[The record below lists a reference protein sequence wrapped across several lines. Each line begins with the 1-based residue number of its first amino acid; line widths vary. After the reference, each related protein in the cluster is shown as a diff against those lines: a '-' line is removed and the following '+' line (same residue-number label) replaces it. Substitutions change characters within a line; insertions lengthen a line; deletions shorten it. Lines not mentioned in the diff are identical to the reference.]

1 MLYFITFYS
10 ISVSFKF
17 YYRMAI
23 LFCQACAGIPPEQGK
38 EPSMGNILFE
48 HNQRAYE
55 AAVEMM
61 EATGRAAVIHPTG
74 TGKSFIA
81 FKLCADHEKESIC
94 WLSPSEY
101 IFATQE
107 EKWRQAGG
115 KTLENIEFFTYA
127 KLMRRKEK
135 GDGEELLKQKPSF
148 IILDEFHRLGA
159 ARWGGGVEWLRSKYP
174 QAKVLGLSATNIRYL
189 DNQRDMA
196 WELFGGNIASELT
209 LGAAIAG
216 GILPAPKYVL
226 SVYSYQKEL
235 ERYQA
240 RIKRTK
246 NRAVREKAQEELQ
259 ALRRALGK
267 ADGLKEVFA
276 RHMLPGGEKLDG
288 NGRNGDGE
296 NYSSERGT
304 NGCVIK
310 KAVLGEGFDFK
321 KEKFGSKSELIQGSR
336 MGEEGIPQSGEA
348 HAGESHLGE
357 DHVEEL
363 HPREAHVEELH
374 LGEDHVEELHPRE
387 AHVEELHLEKAHVEE
402 LHLGEDHVEELHPR
416 EAHAG
421 ESHLGEAEAHL
432 EESHLGKYIVFCAN
446 FDHLNEMKGL
456 ATEWFCGVDPEPH
469 IYTAYADDPKTGQ
482 EFKAF
487 KADKSAHLK
496 LLYCI
501 DMLNEGIHVEGVD
514 GVILLRPTVSPTI
527 YKQQVGRALAAG
539 GKKTPIIFDIVM
551 NIENLCSIGAVEEE
565 WKEAVYTLRGKGGED
580 KTFTGH
586 FQIIDEVKDCRRLF
600 TQLNETLTASWD
612 AMYAWARE
620 YYKAHGHLDIPAAYT
635 TADGHSLGA
644 WVATQRKVYLGRTA
658 GCLSVEQIKRLEEIG
673 MCWQG
678 SQEAAWER
686 NFLEAEKYFK
696 EHGNL
701 AVPADYVTAGG
712 CRLGRWIRRQR
723 EVYQKL
729 VEPGKYVMVLE
740 DSRRTY
746 EGRQQRVHL
755 ERMQRLMQIGMV
767 LENADPWEQKFEL
780 ARRYYEDHGNL
791 RMAADYV
798 VEGVWLERWLR
809 EQKMR
814 MEEEA
819 DSGENNIASDGKS
832 RSPLTKGQ
840 RDKLLSIGIRPGV
853 SQAELSWREQY
864 SEAEEFYYRYG
875 NLDIPKRYRAENG
888 KNLGVWL
895 QHQRTN
901 RRNGRLAGWQVCLL
915 DGIGMVWESPDAWEV
930 GFTHAEEYVQQTG
943 NLEVP
948 NAYVCADGYRLGKW
962 ISNQRCAYG
971 GVTKKGLGEE
981 RVYRL
986 EEIGMVWNV
995 GQGRRMGVCRTGKR
1009 K

>member
-1 MLYFITFYS
+1 M
-10 ISVSFKF
+10 
-17 YYRMAI
+17 
-23 LFCQACAGIPPEQGK
+23 E
-38 EPSMGNILFE
+38 NILFE

-159 ARWGGGVEWLRSKYP
+159 AQWGGGVEWLRSKYP

-235 ERYQA
+235 ERYRA

-246 NRAVREKAQEELQ
+246 NKELREKAQEELQ

-304 NGCVIK
+304 NGCVVK
-310 KAVLGEGFDFK
+310 KPALGEGFDFK
-321 KEKFGSKSELIQGSR
+321 KEKFGSKNELIQGSQ

-348 HAGESHLGE
+348 RIGES
-357 DHVEEL
+357 
-363 HPREAHVEELH
+363 
-374 LGEDHVEELHPRE
+374 
-387 AHVEELHLEKAHVEE
+387 HLEKAHV
-402 LHLGEDHVEELHPR
+402 G
-416 EAHAG
+416 
-421 ESHLGEAEAHL
+421 
-432 EESHLGKYIVFCAN
+432 ESHLGKYIVFCAS

-482 EFKAF
+482 EFEAF
-487 KADKSAHLK
+487 KADESAHLK

-658 GCLSVEQIKRLEEIG
+658 GCLSMEQIKRLEEIG

-678 SQEAAWER
+678 AREAAWEKH
-686 NFLEAEKYFK
+686 FSEAEKYFRQ
-696 EHGNL
+696 HGNL
-701 AVPADYVTAGG
+701 AIPADYVTGDG
-712 CRLGRWIRRQR
+712 CRLGRWVRRQR
-723 EVYQKL
+723 ELLKGQGKGYFQGMDVMGDRESRGREREKCKNANSVSADMVKAIH
-729 VEPGKYVMVLE
+729 VE
-740 DSRRTY
+740 
-746 EGRQQRVHL
+746 
-755 ERMQRLMQIGMV
+755 RLTKIGMV
-767 LENADPWEQKFEL
+767 WESGDPWE
-780 ARRYYEDHGNL
+780 RRYALAKEYYKGHGNL
-791 RMAADYV
+791 QIPADYV
-798 VEGVWLERWLR
+798 VDGVWLGRWVR
-809 EQKMR
+809 EQKSKLSQ
-814 MEEEA
+814 E
-819 DSGENNIASDGKS
+819 GKGA
-832 RSPLTKGQ
+832 LTKEQ
-840 RDKLLSIGIRPGV
+840 KEKLLSIGLTIGV

-864 SEAEEFYYRYG
+864 GQAEEFFKKFG
-875 NLDIPKRYRAENG
+875 NLSVPKRYTAGNG
-888 KNLGVWL
+888 KKLGVWL
-895 QHQRTN
+895 QHQRAG
-901 RRNGRLAGWQVCLL
+901 RRNGALASWQVGLL
-915 DGIGMVWESPDAWEV
+915 DGIGMVWECKDAWER
-930 GFTHAEEYVQQTG
+930 GFLHAQEYALKKG
-943 NLEVP
+943 DLEVP
-948 NAYVCADGYRLGKW
+948 NAHVCADGYRLGKW
-962 ISNQRCAYG
+962 ISNQRCAYMG
-971 GVTKKGLGEE
+971 IATKRLTEKQI
-981 RVYRL
+981 RRL
-986 EEIGMVWNV
+986 EEIGMVWSV
-995 GQGRRMGVCRTGKR
+995 GQGRRAGSKIHPDSNKML
-1009 K
+1009 

>member
-1 MLYFITFYS
+1 M
-10 ISVSFKF
+10 
-17 YYRMAI
+17 
-23 LFCQACAGIPPEQGK
+23 E
-38 EPSMGNILFE
+38 NILFE
-48 HNQRAYE
+48 HNQKAYE

-115 KTLENIEFFTYA
+115 KNLENIEFFTYA

-159 ARWGGGVEWLRSKYP
+159 AQWGGGVEWLRSKYP

-348 HAGESHLGE
+348 HVGKSHLE
-357 DHVEEL
+357 
-363 HPREAHVEELH
+363 
-374 LGEDHVEELHPRE
+374 
-387 AHVEELHLEKAHVEE
+387 
-402 LHLGEDHVEELHPR
+402 
-416 EAHAG
+416 
-421 ESHLGEAEAHL
+421 EAEAHL
-432 EESHLGKYIVFCAN
+432 EESHLGKYIVFCAS

-469 IYTAYADDPKTGQ
+469 IYTAYAEDPKTGQ
-482 EFKAF
+482 EFEAF
-487 KADKSAHLK
+487 KADESAHLK

-565 WKEAVYTLRGKGGED
+565 WKEAVYTLRGNGRED

-600 TQLNETLTASWD
+600 AQLNETLTASWD
-612 AMYAWARE
+612 AMYDIAKE
-620 YYKAHGHLDIPAAYT
+620 YYKTYGNLEVPAAYT
-635 TADGHSLGA
+635 TSDGYSLGA
-644 WVATQRKVYLGRTA
+644 WVATQRKVYQKKTA

-686 NFLEAEKYFK
+686 NFLAAEKYFK

-712 CRLGRWIRRQR
+712 CRLGRWVRRQR
-723 EVYQKL
+723 ESLQGGQDADENMQILENEGEHVANRQSIRAEHRIKL
-729 VEPGKYVMVLE
+729 SK
-740 DSRRTY
+740 
-746 EGRQQRVHL
+746 
-755 ERMQRLMQIGMV
+755 IGMV
-767 LENADPWEQKFEL
+767 WESGDPWERRFAL
-780 ARRYYEDHGNL
+780 AEQYYKEHGNL
-791 RMAADYV
+791 RMPADYV
-798 VEGVWLERWLR
+798 ADGVWLDRWLR
-809 EQKMR
+809 EQKAR
-814 MEEEA
+814 WEGG
-819 DSGENNIASDGKS
+819 SSQN
-832 RSPLTKGQ
+832 PLTQEQKE
-840 RDKLLSIGIRPGV
+840 KLTSIGLIPGM
-853 SQAELSWREQY
+853 SQAELSWCEQY
-864 SEAEEFYYRYG
+864 GQAKEFYKKHG
-875 NLDIPKRYRAENG
+875 NLSVPKQYIAGNG
-888 KNLGVWL
+888 KNLGIWL
-895 QHQRTN
+895 KRQRN
-901 RRNGRLAGWQVCLL
+901 GRRNGMLSAWQVTML
-915 DGIGMVWESPDAWEV
+915 DGLGMVWELPDSFEQ
-930 GFTHAEEYVQQTG
+930 GLIHAREYFLANG
-943 NLEVP
+943 NLAVP
-948 NAYVCADGYRLGKW
+948 NHYICADGYRLGKW
-962 ISNQRCAYG
+962 ISNQRYAYG
-971 GVTKKGLGEE
+971 AVGHRGLTEE
-981 RVYRL
+981 QICQL
-986 EEIGMVWNV
+986 EENGMIWSAK
-995 GQGRRMGVCRTGKR
+995 QGRSRKNTGSNKAG
-1009 K
+1009 KEKENTVIL

>member
-1 MLYFITFYS
+1 
-10 ISVSFKF
+10 
-17 YYRMAI
+17 
-23 LFCQACAGIPPEQGK
+23 
-38 EPSMGNILFE
+38 MGNILFE

-81 FKLCADHEKESIC
+81 FKLCADHEKESVC

-348 HAGESHLGE
+348 RIGESHLEKAHVGELHPGEAHAGESHLGE

-363 HPREAHVEELH
+363 HPREAHV
-374 LGEDHVEELHPRE
+374 GKS
-387 AHVEELHLEKAHVEE
+387 HLE
-402 LHLGEDHVEELHPR
+402 
-416 EAHAG
+416 
-421 ESHLGEAEAHL
+421 EAEAHL
-432 EESHLGKYIVFCAN
+432 EESHLGKYIVFCASFN
-446 FDHLNEMKGL
+446 HLNEMKGL

-482 EFKAF
+482 EFEAF
-487 KADKSAHLK
+487 KADESAHLK

-658 GCLSVEQIKRLEEIG
+658 GCLSMEQIKRLEEIG

-678 SQEAAWER
+678 AREAAWER
-686 NFLEAEKYFK
+686 HFSEAEKYFRQ
-696 EHGNL
+696 HGNL
-701 AVPADYVTAGG
+701 AIPADYVTGDG
-712 CRLGRWIRRQR
+712 CRLGRWLRRQR
-723 EVYQKL
+723 ELLKGQGKGYFQGMDVMGDRESRGGEREKCKNANSVSADMVKAIH
-729 VEPGKYVMVLE
+729 VE
-740 DSRRTY
+740 
-746 EGRQQRVHL
+746 
-755 ERMQRLMQIGMV
+755 RLTKIGMV
-767 LENADPWEQKFEL
+767 WESGDPWE
-780 ARRYYEDHGNL
+780 RRYALAKEYYKGHGNL
-791 RMAADYV
+791 QIPSGYV
-798 VEGVWLERWLR
+798 VDGVWLGRWVR
-809 EQKMR
+809 EQKSKLSQ
-814 MEEEA
+814 E
-819 DSGENNIASDGKS
+819 GKGA
-832 RSPLTKGQ
+832 LTKEQ
-840 RDKLLSIGIRPGV
+840 KEKLLSIGLTIGV

-864 SEAEEFYYRYG
+864 GQAEEFFKKFG
-875 NLDIPKRYRAENG
+875 NLSVPKRYTAGNG
-888 KNLGVWL
+888 KKLGVWL
-895 QHQRTN
+895 QHQRAG
-901 RRNGRLAGWQVCLL
+901 RRNGALASWQVGLL
-915 DGIGMVWESPDAWEV
+915 DGIGMVWEKEDAWEQ
-930 GFTHAEEYVQQTG
+930 GFLHAQEYFRTNG
-943 NLEVP
+943 NLDVP
-948 NAYVCADGYRLGKW
+948 NNYICGDGYRLGKW
-962 ISNQRCAYG
+962 ISNQRYAYMG
-971 GVTKKGLGEE
+971 IATKRLTEKQI
-981 RVYRL
+981 RRL
-986 EEIGMVWNV
+986 EEIGMVWSV
-995 GQGRRMGVCRTGKR
+995 GQGRRAGSKIHPDSN
-1009 K
+1009 KIL

>member
-1 MLYFITFYS
+1 M
-10 ISVSFKF
+10 
-17 YYRMAI
+17 
-23 LFCQACAGIPPEQGK
+23 E
-38 EPSMGNILFE
+38 NILFE

-159 ARWGGGVEWLRSKYP
+159 AQWGGGVEWLRSKYP

-310 KAVLGEGFDFK
+310 KSALGEGFDFK
-321 KEKFGSKSELIQGSR
+321 KEKFGSKNELIQGSQ
-336 MGEEGIPQSGEA
+336 MGEEGIPQGGEA
-348 HAGESHLGE
+348 RIGESHL
-357 DHVEEL
+357 
-363 HPREAHVEELH
+363 
-374 LGEDHVEELHPRE
+374 
-387 AHVEELHLEKAHVEE
+387 EK
-402 LHLGEDHVEELHPR
+402 
-416 EAHAG
+416 
-421 ESHLGEAEAHL
+421 AHL
-432 EESHLGKYIVFCAN
+432 EESHLGKYIVFCAS

-469 IYTAYADDPKTGQ
+469 IYTAYAEDPKTGQ
-482 EFKAF
+482 EFEAF
-487 KADKSAHLK
+487 KADESAHLK

-565 WKEAVYTLRGKGGED
+565 WKEAVYTLRGNGRED

-600 TQLNETLTASWD
+600 AQLNETLTASWD
-612 AMYAWARE
+612 AMYDIAKE
-620 YYKAHGHLDIPAAYT
+620 YYKTYGNLEVPAAYT
-635 TADGHSLGA
+635 TSDGYSLGA

>member
-1 MLYFITFYS
+1 M
-10 ISVSFKF
+10 
-17 YYRMAI
+17 
-23 LFCQACAGIPPEQGK
+23 E
-38 EPSMGNILFE
+38 NILFE

-55 AAVEMM
+55 AAVEML

-81 FKLCADHEKESIC
+81 FKLCADHEKESVC

-135 GDGEELLKQKPSF
+135 GEGEELLKQKPSY

-159 ARWGGGVEWLRSKYP
+159 AQWGGGVEWLRSKYP

-310 KAVLGEGFDFK
+310 KSALGEGFDFK
-321 KEKFGSKSELIQGSR
+321 KEKFGSKNELIQGSQ
-336 MGEEGIPQSGEA
+336 MGEEGIPQGGEA
-348 HAGESHLGE
+348 RIGESHL
-357 DHVEEL
+357 
-363 HPREAHVEELH
+363 
-374 LGEDHVEELHPRE
+374 
-387 AHVEELHLEKAHVEE
+387 EK
-402 LHLGEDHVEELHPR
+402 
-416 EAHAG
+416 
-421 ESHLGEAEAHL
+421 AHL
-432 EESHLGKYIVFCAN
+432 EESHLGKYIVFCAS

-469 IYTAYADDPKTGQ
+469 IYTAYAEDPKTGQ
-482 EFKAF
+482 EFEAF
-487 KADKSAHLK
+487 KADESAHLK

-565 WKEAVYTLRGKGGED
+565 WKEAVYTLRGNGRED

-600 TQLNETLTASWD
+600 AQLNETLTASWD
-612 AMYAWARE
+612 AMYDIAKE
-620 YYKAHGHLDIPAAYT
+620 YYKTYGNLEVPAAYT
-635 TADGHSLGA
+635 TSDGYSLGA

>member
-1 MLYFITFYS
+1 M
-10 ISVSFKF
+10 
-17 YYRMAI
+17 
-23 LFCQACAGIPPEQGK
+23 E
-38 EPSMGNILFE
+38 NILFE

-135 GDGEELLKQKPSF
+135 GDGEEFLEQKPSY

-288 NGRNGDGE
+288 NGKNGDGE
-296 NYSSERGT
+296 SYSSERGT
-304 NGCVIK
+304 NGYVVK
-310 KAVLGEGFDFK
+310 KPVLGERFDFK
-321 KEKFGSKSELIQGSR
+321 KEKFGSKSELIQESR
-336 MGEEGIPQSGEA
+336 MGEEGFPQNEEARIGESHLEKAHVEELHLGEA

-357 DHVEEL
+357 DHVGEL
-363 HPREAHVEELH
+363 HP
-374 LGEDHVEELHPRE
+374 G
-387 AHVEELHLEKAHVEE
+387 KAHV
-402 LHLGEDHVEELHPR
+402 
-416 EAHAG
+416 G
-421 ESHLGEAEAHL
+421 ESHLEETHL

-446 FDHLNEMKGL
+446 LDHLNEMKGL

-482 EFKAF
+482 EFEAF
-487 KADKSAHLK
+487 KADESAHLK

-565 WKEAVYTLRGKGGED
+565 WKEAVYTLRGDGREN

-600 TQLNETLTASWD
+600 AQLNETLTASWD
-612 AMYAWARE
+612 AMYAGARE
-620 YYKAHGHLDIPAAYT
+620 YYKAHGHLEIPAAYT

-658 GCLSVEQIKRLEEIG
+658 GCLSMEQIKRLEEIG

-678 SQEAAWER
+678 AREAAWER
-686 NFLEAEKYFK
+686 HFSEAEKYFRQ
-696 EHGNL
+696 HGNL
-701 AVPADYVTAGG
+701 AIPADYVTGDG
-712 CRLGRWIRRQR
+712 CRLGRWVRRQR
-723 EVYQKL
+723 ELLKGQGKGYFQGMDVMGDRESRGGEREKCKNANSVSADMVKAIH
-729 VEPGKYVMVLE
+729 VE
-740 DSRRTY
+740 
-746 EGRQQRVHL
+746 
-755 ERMQRLMQIGMV
+755 RLTKIGMV
-767 LENADPWEQKFEL
+767 WESGDPWEQRYAL
-780 ARRYYEDHGNL
+780 AKEYYKGHGNL
-791 RMAADYV
+791 QVPADYV
-798 VEGVWLERWLR
+798 VDGVWLGRWVR
-809 EQKMR
+809 EQKSKLSQ
-814 MEEEA
+814 E
-819 DSGENNIASDGKS
+819 GKGA
-832 RSPLTKGQ
+832 LTKEQ
-840 RDKLLSIGIRPGV
+840 KEKLLSIGLTIGV

-864 SEAEEFYYRYG
+864 GQAEEFFKKFG
-875 NLDIPKRYRAENG
+875 NLSVPKRYTAGNG
-888 KNLGVWL
+888 KKLGVWL
-895 QHQRTN
+895 QHQRAG
-901 RRNGRLAGWQVCLL
+901 RRNGALASWQVGLL
-915 DGIGMVWESPDAWEV
+915 DGIGMVWECKDAWER
-930 GFTHAEEYVQQTG
+930 GFLHAQEYALKKG
-943 NLEVP
+943 DLEVP
-948 NAYVCADGYRLGKW
+948 NAHVCADGYRLGKW
-962 ISNQRCAYG
+962 ISNQRCAYMG
-971 GVTKKGLGEE
+971 TATKRLTEKQI
-981 RVYRL
+981 RRL
-986 EEIGMVWNV
+986 EEIGMVWSV
-995 GQGRRMGVCRTGKR
+995 GQGRRAGSKIHPDSN
-1009 K
+1009 KIL

>member
-1 MLYFITFYS
+1 M
-10 ISVSFKF
+10 
-17 YYRMAI
+17 
-23 LFCQACAGIPPEQGK
+23 E
-38 EPSMGNILFE
+38 NILFE

-310 KAVLGEGFDFK
+310 KSALGEGFDFK
-321 KEKFGSKSELIQGSR
+321 KEKFGSKNELIQGSQ
-336 MGEEGIPQSGEA
+336 MGEEGIPQGGEA
-348 HAGESHLGE
+348 RIGESHL
-357 DHVEEL
+357 
-363 HPREAHVEELH
+363 
-374 LGEDHVEELHPRE
+374 
-387 AHVEELHLEKAHVEE
+387 EK
-402 LHLGEDHVEELHPR
+402 
-416 EAHAG
+416 
-421 ESHLGEAEAHL
+421 AHL
-432 EESHLGKYIVFCAN
+432 EESHLGKYIVFCAS

-469 IYTAYADDPKTGQ
+469 IYTAYAEDPKTGQ
-482 EFKAF
+482 EFEAF
-487 KADKSAHLK
+487 KADESAHLK

-565 WKEAVYTLRGKGGED
+565 WKEAVYTLRGDGREN

-600 TQLNETLTASWD
+600 AQLNETLTASWD
-612 AMYAWARE
+612 AMYDIAKE
-620 YYKAHGHLDIPAAYT
+620 YYKTYGNLEVPAAYT
-635 TADGHSLGA
+635 TSDGYSLGA

>member
-1 MLYFITFYS
+1 M
-10 ISVSFKF
+10 
-17 YYRMAI
+17 
-23 LFCQACAGIPPEQGK
+23 E
-38 EPSMGNILFE
+38 NILFE

-159 ARWGGGVEWLRSKYP
+159 AQWGGGVEWLRSKYP

-310 KAVLGEGFDFK
+310 KSALGEGFDFK
-321 KEKFGSKSELIQGSR
+321 KEKFGSKNELIQGSQ
-336 MGEEGIPQSGEA
+336 MGEEGIPQGGEA
-348 HAGESHLGE
+348 RIGESHL
-357 DHVEEL
+357 
-363 HPREAHVEELH
+363 
-374 LGEDHVEELHPRE
+374 
-387 AHVEELHLEKAHVEE
+387 EK
-402 LHLGEDHVEELHPR
+402 
-416 EAHAG
+416 
-421 ESHLGEAEAHL
+421 AHL
-432 EESHLGKYIVFCAN
+432 EESHLGKYIVFCAS

-482 EFKAF
+482 EFEAF

-565 WKEAVYTLRGKGGED
+565 WKEAVYTLRGNGRED

-600 TQLNETLTASWD
+600 AQLNETLTASWD

>member
-1 MLYFITFYS
+1 
-10 ISVSFKF
+10 
-17 YYRMAI
+17 
-23 LFCQACAGIPPEQGK
+23 
-38 EPSMGNILFE
+38 MGNILFE

-159 ARWGGGVEWLRSKYP
+159 AQWGGGVEWLRSKYP

-296 NYSSERGT
+296 SYSSERGT
-304 NGCVIK
+304 NGCVVK
-310 KAVLGEGFDFK
+310 KPALGKGFDFK
-321 KEKFGSKSELIQGSR
+321 KEKFGSKNELIQGSQ

-357 DHVEEL
+357 DHVGEL
-363 HPREAHVEELH
+363 HPGEAHV
-374 LGEDHVEELHPRE
+374 G
-387 AHVEELHLEKAHVEE
+387 K
-402 LHLGEDHVEELHPR
+402 
-416 EAHAG
+416 
-421 ESHLGEAEAHL
+421 SHLGEAEAHL
-432 EESHLGKYIVFCAN
+432 EESHLGKYIVFCAS

-469 IYTAYADDPKTGQ
+469 IYTAYAEDPKTGQ
-482 EFKAF
+482 EFEAF
-487 KADKSAHLK
+487 KADESAHLK

-565 WKEAVYTLRGKGGED
+565 WKEAVYTLRGNGRED

-600 TQLNETLTASWD
+600 AQLNETLTASWD

-658 GCLSVEQIKRLEEIG
+658 GCLSMEQIKRLEEIG

-678 SQEAAWER
+678 AREAAWER
-686 NFLEAEKYFK
+686 HFSEAEKYFRQ
-696 EHGNL
+696 HGNL
-701 AVPADYVTAGG
+701 AIPADYVTGDG
-712 CRLGRWIRRQR
+712 CRLGRWLRRQR
-723 EVYQKL
+723 ELLKGQGKGYFQGMDVMGDRESRGREREKCKNANSVSADMVKAIH
-729 VEPGKYVMVLE
+729 VE
-740 DSRRTY
+740 
-746 EGRQQRVHL
+746 
-755 ERMQRLMQIGMV
+755 RLTKIGMV
-767 LENADPWEQKFEL
+767 WESGDPWE
-780 ARRYYEDHGNL
+780 RRYALAKEYYKGHGNL
-791 RMAADYV
+791 QIPADYV
-798 VEGVWLERWLR
+798 VDGVWLGRWVR
-809 EQKMR
+809 EQKSKLSQ
-814 MEEEA
+814 E
-819 DSGENNIASDGKS
+819 GKGA
-832 RSPLTKGQ
+832 LTKEQ
-840 RDKLLSIGIRPGV
+840 KEKLLSIGLTIGV
-853 SQAELSWREQY
+853 SQAEISWREQY
-864 SEAEEFYYRYG
+864 GQAEEFFKKFG
-875 NLDIPKRYRAENG
+875 NLSVPKRYTAGNG
-888 KNLGVWL
+888 KKLGVWL
-895 QHQRTN
+895 QHQRAG
-901 RRNGRLAGWQVCLL
+901 RRNGALASWQVGLL
-915 DGIGMVWESPDAWEV
+915 DGIGMVWECKDAWER
-930 GFTHAEEYVQQTG
+930 GFLHAQEYALKKG
-943 NLEVP
+943 DLEVP
-948 NAYVCADGYRLGKW
+948 NAHVCADGYRLGKW
-962 ISNQRCAYG
+962 ISNQRCAYMG
-971 GVTKKGLGEE
+971 IATKRLTEKQI
-981 RVYRL
+981 RRL
-986 EEIGMVWNV
+986 EEIGMVWSV
-995 GQGRRMGVCRTGKR
+995 GQGRRAGSKIHPDSN
-1009 K
+1009 KIL

>member
-1 MLYFITFYS
+1 
-10 ISVSFKF
+10 
-17 YYRMAI
+17 
-23 LFCQACAGIPPEQGK
+23 
-38 EPSMGNILFE
+38 MGNILFE

-135 GDGEELLKQKPSF
+135 GDGEEFLEQKPSY

-159 ARWGGGVEWLRSKYP
+159 AQWGGGVEWLRSKYP

-310 KAVLGEGFDFK
+310 KPALGEGFDFK
-321 KEKFGSKSELIQGSR
+321 KEKFGSKNELVQGSR

-348 HAGESHLGE
+348 HVGKSHLE
-357 DHVEEL
+357 
-363 HPREAHVEELH
+363 
-374 LGEDHVEELHPRE
+374 
-387 AHVEELHLEKAHVEE
+387 
-402 LHLGEDHVEELHPR
+402 
-416 EAHAG
+416 
-421 ESHLGEAEAHL
+421 EAEAHL
-432 EESHLGKYIVFCAN
+432 EESHLGKYIVFCAS

-469 IYTAYADDPKTGQ
+469 IYTAYAEDPKTGQ
-482 EFKAF
+482 EFEAF

-565 WKEAVYTLRGKGGED
+565 WKEAVYTLRGDGRED
-580 KTFTGH
+580 KIFTGH

-612 AMYAWARE
+612 AMYDIAKE
-620 YYKAHGHLDIPAAYT
+620 YYKTYGNLEVPAAYT
-635 TADGHSLGA
+635 TSDGYSLGA
-644 WVATQRKVYLGRTA
+644 WVATQRKVYQKKTA
-658 GCLSVEQIKRLEEIG
+658 GCLSVEQIKRLEAIG

-723 EVYQKL
+723 ESLQGGQDADENMQIIENEGEHVANRQSIRAEHRIKL
-729 VEPGKYVMVLE
+729 SK
-740 DSRRTY
+740 
-746 EGRQQRVHL
+746 
-755 ERMQRLMQIGMV
+755 IGMV
-767 LENADPWEQKFEL
+767 WESGDPWERRFAL
-780 ARRYYEDHGNL
+780 AEQYYKEHGNL
-791 RMAADYV
+791 RMPADYV
-798 VEGVWLERWLR
+798 ADGVWLDRWLR
-809 EQKMR
+809 EQKAR
-814 MEEEA
+814 WEGG
-819 DSGENNIASDGKS
+819 SSQN
-832 RSPLTKGQ
+832 PLTQEQKE
-840 RDKLLSIGIRPGV
+840 KLNSIGFIPGM
-853 SQAELSWREQY
+853 SQAELSWCEQY
-864 SEAEEFYYRYG
+864 GQAKEFYKKHG
-875 NLDIPKRYRAENG
+875 NLSVPKQYIAGNG
-888 KNLGVWL
+888 KNLGIWL
-895 QHQRTN
+895 KRQRN
-901 RRNGRLAGWQVCLL
+901 GRRNGMLSAWQVTML
-915 DGIGMVWESPDAWEV
+915 DGLGMVWELPDSFEQ
-930 GFTHAEEYVQQTG
+930 GLIHAREYFLANG
-943 NLEVP
+943 NLAVP
-948 NAYVCADGYRLGKW
+948 NHYICADGYRLGKW
-962 ISNQRCAYG
+962 ISNQRYAYG
-971 GVTKKGLGEE
+971 AVGHRGLTEE
-981 RVYRL
+981 QICQL
-986 EEIGMVWNV
+986 EENGMIWSAK
-995 GQGRRMGVCRTGKR
+995 QGRSRKNTGSNKAG
-1009 K
+1009 KEKENTVIL

>member
-1 MLYFITFYS
+1 M
-10 ISVSFKF
+10 
-17 YYRMAI
+17 
-23 LFCQACAGIPPEQGK
+23 E
-38 EPSMGNILFE
+38 NILFE

-159 ARWGGGVEWLRSKYP
+159 AQWGGGVEWLRSKYP

-296 NYSSERGT
+296 NYSNERGT

-310 KAVLGEGFDFK
+310 KAVLGEGLDFK
-321 KEKFGSKSELIQGSR
+321 KEKFGSKNELIQGSQ
-336 MGEEGIPQSGEA
+336 MGEEGIPQGGEA
-348 HAGESHLGE
+348 RIGESHL
-357 DHVEEL
+357 
-363 HPREAHVEELH
+363 
-374 LGEDHVEELHPRE
+374 
-387 AHVEELHLEKAHVEE
+387 EK
-402 LHLGEDHVEELHPR
+402 
-416 EAHAG
+416 
-421 ESHLGEAEAHL
+421 AHL
-432 EESHLGKYIVFCAN
+432 EESHLGKYIVFCAS

-469 IYTAYADDPKTGQ
+469 IYTAYAEDPKTGQ
-482 EFKAF
+482 EFEAF
-487 KADKSAHLK
+487 KADESAHLK

-565 WKEAVYTLRGKGGED
+565 WKEAVYTLRGNGRED

-600 TQLNETLTASWD
+600 AQLNETLTASWD
-612 AMYAWARE
+612 AMYDIAKE
-620 YYKAHGHLDIPAAYT
+620 YYKTYGNLEVPAAYT
-635 TADGHSLGA
+635 TSDGYSLGA